1 MVIQGIS
8 KVNFGKNMNTT
19 DSKNTK
25 DSLKGIA
32 TGGNGSYEICISC
45 KSQTDI
51 LRSTNIDHRYGY
63 VVGLGQL
70 CISCYKKNPF

>member
-1 MVIQGIS
+1 VSVIENEKI
-8 KVNFGKNMNTT
+8 
-19 DSKNTK
+19 
-25 DSLKGIA
+25 KGCPKGS
-32 TGGNGSYEICISC
+32 TVDGNDSYEICINC
-45 KSQTDI
+45 KSQTNI

>member
-1 MVIQGIS
+1 ML
-8 KVNFGKNMNTT
+8 NFGKNMDEVSAIEGEKTKGGH
-19 DSKNTK
+19 KNSTV
-25 DSLKGIA
+25 D
-32 TGGNGSYEICISC
+32 GNDSYEICINC
-45 KSQTDI
+45 KSQTNI

>member
-1 MVIQGIS
+1 MNKASTTESGKI
-8 KVNFGKNMNTT
+8 KDNFKSAT
-19 DSKNTK
+19 D
-25 DSLKGIA
+25 D
-32 TGGNGSYEICISC
+32 SYEICINC

>member
-1 MVIQGIS
+1 MNKASVTESGKI
-8 KVNFGKNMNTT
+8 KNNFKSAT
-19 DSKNTK
+19 D
-25 DSLKGIA
+25 D
-32 TGGNGSYEICISC
+32 SYEICISC

>member
-1 MVIQGIS
+1 MNKASVTESGKI
-8 KVNFGKNMNTT
+8 KNNFKSAAY
-19 DSKNTK
+19 D
-25 DSLKGIA
+25 
-32 TGGNGSYEICISC
+32 SYEICISC

>member
-1 MVIQGIS
+1 MNKASATESGKI
-8 KVNFGKNMNTT
+8 KNNFKSVT
-19 DSKNTK
+19 D
-25 DSLKGIA
+25 D
-32 TGGNGSYEICISC
+32 SYEICIGC

>member
-1 MVIQGIS
+1 MNKASVTESGKI
-8 KVNFGKNMNTT
+8 KNNFK
-19 DSKNTK
+19 S
-25 DSLKGIA
+25 A
-32 TGGNGSYEICISC
+32 TNDSYEIYISC

-70 CISCYKKNPF
+70 CISCYKTNPF

>member
-1 MVIQGIS
+1 MYKASVTESEKIED
-8 KVNFGKNMNTT
+8 NFKSVT
-19 DSKNTK
+19 D
-25 DSLKGIA
+25 D
-32 TGGNGSYEICISC
+32 SYEICISC
-45 KSQTDI
+45 KTQTDI

>member
-1 MVIQGIS
+1 MNKASVTESGKI
-8 KVNFGKNMNTT
+8 KNNFKSTT
-19 DSKNTK
+19 D
-25 DSLKGIA
+25 D
-32 TGGNGSYEICISC
+32 SYEICISC

>member
-1 MVIQGIS
+1 MS
-8 KVNFGKNMNTT
+8 KASATESGKIKSNFKSSAIGA
-19 DSKNTK
+19 D
-25 DSLKGIA
+25 D
-32 TGGNGSYEICISC
+32 SYEICISC